1 MHESK
6 PEIEKYANQSKW
18 LESTLMDMEK
28 QMDTSFILHTP
39 ALQERNEKRTREEG
53 FFSNKDITDDKF
65 EIMCREKPKPN
76 PVNEQEET
84 VDTIETIDTNI
95 VVKENTAPVV
105 SEETHQRSTSNTQII
120 QKKHSIEVFSSRK
133 PVDKEKD
140 IKEK

>member
-84 VDTIETIDTNI
+84 VDTIETIDCNKGQKPDLI
-95 VVKENTAPVV
+95 MIWSKKLRFFDI
-105 SEETHQRSTSNTQII
+105 SEQWEC
-120 QKKHSIEVFSSRK
+120 
-133 PVDKEKD
+133 
-140 IKEK
+140 